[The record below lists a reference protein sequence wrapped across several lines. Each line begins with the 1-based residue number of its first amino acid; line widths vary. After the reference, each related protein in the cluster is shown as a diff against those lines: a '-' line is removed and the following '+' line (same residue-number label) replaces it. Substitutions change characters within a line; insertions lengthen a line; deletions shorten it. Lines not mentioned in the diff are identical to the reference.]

1 LATWTVPFLVER
13 VVDGDT
19 LAGILDLGWGV
30 YKRDHV
36 RLARVDA
43 PEIRTEEGKRS
54 REALAAFLAPLPAT
68 LKLTSTRLDKYGRAL
83 GELVTGEGV
92 NVSDWLLEH
101 GLAARYGGER

>member
-1 LATWTVPFLVER
+1 MPTWTVPFLVER

-43 PEIRTEEGKRS
+43 PELASEEGKRS
-54 REALAAFLAPLPAT
+54 REALASFLAPLPAT
-68 LKLTSTRLDKYGRAL
+68 VTLTSTRLDKYGRAL
-83 GELVTGEGV
+83 GELVTADGA
-92 NVSDWLLEH
+92 NLSDWLLEH
-101 GLAARYGGER
+101 GFAVHYRG